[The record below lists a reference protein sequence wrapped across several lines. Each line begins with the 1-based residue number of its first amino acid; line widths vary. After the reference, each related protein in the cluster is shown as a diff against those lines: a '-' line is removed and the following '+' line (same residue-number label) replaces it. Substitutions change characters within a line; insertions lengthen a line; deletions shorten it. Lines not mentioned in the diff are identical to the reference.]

1 MTTITVSIKLR
12 LERHSGEPLTNRQL
26 TLIFQHVDV
35 PGGYSPTIPIRVC
48 AAQRGRD
55 FGTPD
60 LERGIHF
67 RDVS

>member
-1 MTTITVSIKLR
+1 MTTTRISWFHSR
-12 LERHSGEPLTNRQL
+12 L
-26 TLIFQHVDV
+26 
-35 PGGYSPTIPIRVC
+35 GYFPTIPIRVC
-48 AAQRGRD
+48 AAQRGRN